1 MYKSVFS
8 RFDIIERRNMGKDIK
23 TKESIKCIKLK
34 DAKNNHIHFI
44 KEKTIATKDKTIEE
58 KNESTEK
65 INAQVQ
71 AAEDI
76 TQTAK
81 IVSIQSMR
89 KVKRYAKESLNI
101 KNTHQT
107 YKINPKSPN
116 FAIRYHHPNSHKNTN
131 TSNYVSYMKNHFV
144 NKYKVKVN
152 KTAATRSS
160 SKTFYTTVDVIKS
173 SYHAIKKS
181 ILSVHHII
189 GYGTVLILL
198 LVLTLFIGTFAAL
211 SDNTVNAIGFV
222 PLSEEVLLYTPIIEE
237 YAKQYEIDEY
247 VPLIQAIM
255 MQESRGLGNDPMDSS
270 CFEYNTQYPDGIKD
284 PEYSIEIGI
293 HFLADCLSEAAVSSI
308 SDTESIYLAIQGYD
322 FGKEYINWAFNH
334 FGGYSSTN
342 AQLYADQMKSKLNLS
357 SYGNPHYVE
366 KVMQYIDLGF
376 GTFRLQPNF
385 NNHMAWGN
393 NNPYSR
399 NKLYGQCTWFAWGR
413 FYELYGYSPG
423 FTGDGWN
430 CAKQLVNAHP
440 EQFELSSN
448 PQVGSIF
455 SCIGRNHVGI
465 VVGWD
470 GTNITIQEGNLDGK
484 TNTFG
489 QAKSDWQTVTYEI
502 NQFRRICDGV
512 IFAIRKS

>member
-1 MYKSVFS
+1 
-8 RFDIIERRNMGKDIK
+8 MGKDIK

-34 DAKNNHIHFI
+34 DKKNNLTHFI
-44 KEKTIATKDKTIEE
+44 KEETITIKDKTIEE
-58 KNESTEK
+58 KKESNEKS
-65 INAQVQ
+65 NAQVQ
-71 AAEDI
+71 ATEGIA
-76 TQTAK
+76 QTAK
-81 IVSIQSMR
+81 IVGIQSMR
-89 KVKRYAKESLNI
+89 KIKRYARESLNI

-107 YKINPKSPN
+107 HRINPKSPN
-116 FAIRYHHPNSHKNTN
+116 FTIRYKYSHKNEN
-131 TSNYVSYMKNHFV
+131 KSNYVNYMKNHFV

-152 KTAATRSS
+152 KPAATATS
-160 SKTFYTTVDVIKS
+160 SKTINTTVDVIKF
-173 SYHAIKKS
+173 SYHATKKS
-181 ILSVHHII
+181 ILAVHHII
-189 GYGTVLILL
+189 GYGTALILL
-198 LVLTLFIGTFAAL
+198 LVMALFIGTFAAF
-211 SDNTVNAIGFV
+211 SDNTVYAISFV
-222 PLSEEVLLYTPIIEE
+222 PLSEEVLAYSPIIEE
-237 YAKQYEIDEY
+237 YANQYGIDDF

-255 MQESRGLGNDPMDSS
+255 MQESQGLGNDPMDSS
-270 CFEYNTQYPDGIKD
+270 HFEYNTQYPNGITN
-284 PEYSIEIGI
+284 PEYSIEIGV
-293 HFLADCLSEAAVSSI
+293 HYLADCLNEAAVSSI

-342 AQLYADQMKSKLNLS
+342 AQLYADQMKADLNLS
-357 SYGNPHYVE
+357 SYGNPKYVE
-366 KVMQYIDLGF
+366 QVLQYIDFGF

-385 NNHMAWGN
+385 DNHMAWGN

-484 TNTFG
+484 TNTFS

-502 NQFRRICDGV
+502 NEFRRICDGV
-512 IFAIRKS
+512 IFAVKKADHKSQP